1 MSFVE
6 NCKGPQRCRWERRLW
21 TTNRTTYAFDQRT
34 EMALKN
40 SAFVIGMV
48 TWALLTAC
56 NGESDGTTVQDTGS
70 AEDTSTTMDAG
81 AESDG
86 ATTQDIGS
94 AEDGSTT
101 MDGGVER
108 VRILAAFM
116 GLDSRIPGFLF
127 GCGLSGRQDGMPI
140 VLDRRIPLPALL
152 DPSVF
157 VVHRASG
164 AESPVGCATLAPADE
179 AEERR
184 TILLV
189 GEFAS
194 DDDPPVGVEIV
205 GTLLTDDGVD
215 AKGALT
221 ETVVPLAAGP
231 SIVMAEHYA
240 ISELPTG
247 GEDECPAD
255 TDHIIKTTWEGGVSA
270 PGGAD
275 LDESHRLGTTV
286 EYASGEVRV
295 ATLLADAFD
304 NDNHVELCMSE
315 PGEPVAITA
324 GSGLYEDPNGDLNV
338 LHTQVVID
346 AQELSP

>member
-1 MSFVE
+1 
-6 NCKGPQRCRWERRLW
+6 
-21 TTNRTTYAFDQRT
+21 
-34 EMALKN
+34 MALKN
-40 SAFVIGMV
+40 SALIIGIV

-56 NGESDGTTVQDTGS
+56 NGDTDGTTAQDTGS
-70 AEDTSTTMDAG
+70 VK
-81 AESDG
+81 
-86 ATTQDIGS
+86 
-94 AEDGSTT
+94 DGSTT
-101 MDGGVER
+101 MDGGTESVH
-108 VRILAAFM
+108 ILSAFF
-116 GLDSRIPGFLF
+116 GLDNGIPGQLLRCGLF
-127 GCGLSGRQDGMPI
+127 GLQDGMPI
-140 VLDRRIPLPALL
+140 VLDRRIPLPPLL

-194 DDDPPVGVEIV
+194 DGDPPVGVEIV
-205 GTLLTDDGVD
+205 GTLLTDDGVN
-215 AKGALT
+215 AKGALI

-231 SIVMAEHYA
+231 SIVLAEHYL

-247 GEDECPAD
+247 GADECPAD
-255 TDHIIKTTWEGGVSA
+255 TDHIIKTTWEGGVSG

-304 NDNHVELCMSE
+304 NDNHVEFCMSA

-324 GSGLYEDPNGDLNV
+324 GSGLYEDPNGDVNV
-338 LHTQVVID
+338 LHTQVVTD
-346 AQELSP
+346 AHELTP

>member
-1 MSFVE
+1 M
-6 NCKGPQRCRWERRLW
+6 
-21 TTNRTTYAFDQRT
+21 

-40 SAFVIGMV
+40 SAFLMGIV

-56 NGESDGTTVQDTGS
+56 NGESDGTIAQDTGN
-70 AEDTSTTMDAG
+70 AEDGSITMDAG

-86 ATTQDIGS
+86 TTAQDAGN

-101 MDGGVER
+101 MDGGAEGVQ
-108 VRILAAFM
+108 ILSAFF
-116 GLDSRIPGFLF
+116 GLDNGVPGQAF
-127 GCGLSGRQDGMPI
+127 GCGLFGLQDGMPI

-179 AEERR
+179 TEERR
-184 TILLV
+184 TILLL

-194 DDDPPVGVEIV
+194 DGDPPVGVEIV

-215 AKGALT
+215 SKEALI
-221 ETVVPLAAGP
+221 ETVVPLADGP
-231 SIVMAEHYA
+231 SIVLAEHYL

-247 GEDECPAD
+247 GTDECPAD
-255 TDHIIKTTWEGGVSA
+255 TDHIIKTTWEGGVTA

-286 EYASGEVRV
+286 EYASGELRV
-295 ATLLADAFD
+295 ATVLADAFD
-304 NDNHVELCMSE
+304 NDNHVEFCMSA

-324 GSGLYEDPNGDLNV
+324 SPSLYEDPNGDLNE

-346 AQELSP
+346 AHELTP

>member
-1 MSFVE
+1 M
-6 NCKGPQRCRWERRLW
+6 GIL
-21 TTNRTTYAFDQRT
+21 
-34 EMALKN
+34 
-40 SAFVIGMV
+40 
-48 TWALLTAC
+48 TWVLLTAC
-56 NGESDGTTVQDTGS
+56 NRDSEGTAKDTAS
-70 AEDTSTTMDAG
+70 A
-81 AESDG
+81 
-86 ATTQDIGS
+86 
-94 AEDGSTT
+94 T
-101 MDGGVER
+101 MDGGAESVN
-108 VRILAAFM
+108 ILSAFF
-116 GLDSRIPGFLF
+116 GLDNGVPGLLF
-127 GCGLSGRQDGMPI
+127 GCGLSGPQDGMPI

-205 GTLLTDDGVD
+205 GTLLTDDDVD
-215 AKGALT
+215 AKGTLI

-231 SIVMAEHYA
+231 SIVLAEHYL
-240 ISELPTG
+240 ISDLPTG
-247 GEDECPAD
+247 STDECPAD
-255 TDHIIKTTWEGGVSA
+255 TDHIIKTTWEGGVSG
-270 PGGAD
+270 PEGAD

-286 EYASGEVRV
+286 EYANGEVRV

-304 NDNHVELCMSE
+304 NDNHVEFCMSE
-315 PGEPVAITA
+315 PGEPIAITVD
-324 GSGLYEDPNGDLNV
+324 SGLYEDPNGDLNV

-346 AQELSP
+346 AYELTP

>member
-1 MSFVE
+1 
-6 NCKGPQRCRWERRLW
+6 
-21 TTNRTTYAFDQRT
+21 
-34 EMALKN
+34 MALKN
-40 SAFVIGMV
+40 SALVIGIV
-48 TWALLTAC
+48 AWALLTAC
-56 NGESDGTTVQDTGS
+56 NGDSDGSTAQDAGS
-70 AEDTSTTMDAG
+70 AEDGSTAQDAG
-81 AESDG
+81 SAEDG
-86 ATTQDIGS
+86 STAQDAGSAEDGSTAQDTGS

-101 MDGGVER
+101 MDGGADSVH
-108 VRILAAFM
+108 ILSAFF
-116 GLDSRIPGFLF
+116 GLNNGVPGLLF
-127 GCGLSGRQDGMPI
+127 GCGLRGLQDGMPI

-194 DDDPPVGVEIV
+194 DGDPPVGVEIV

-215 AKGALT
+215 AKGALV

-231 SIVMAEHYA
+231 SIVLAEHYL

-247 GEDECPAD
+247 GTDECPAD
-255 TDHIIKTTWEGGVSA
+255 TDHIIKTTWEGGVSG
-270 PGGAD
+270 PGGAN

-304 NDNHVELCMSE
+304 NDNHVEFCMSA

-346 AQELSP
+346 AHELTP

>member
-1 MSFVE
+1 
-6 NCKGPQRCRWERRLW
+6 
-21 TTNRTTYAFDQRT
+21 
-34 EMALKN
+34 MALKN
-40 SAFVIGMV
+40 SAFLMGIV

-56 NGESDGTTVQDTGS
+56 NGGGDEATAQDTGS
-70 AEDTSTTMDAG
+70 VED
-81 AESDG
+81 E
-86 ATTQDIGS
+86 
-94 AEDGSTT
+94 STT
-101 MDGGVER
+101 MDGEAESVQ
-108 VRILAAFM
+108 ILSAFF

-127 GCGLSGRQDGMPI
+127 GCGLSGPQDGMPI

-184 TILLV
+184 TILLL

-194 DDDPPVGVEIV
+194 DGDPPVGVEIV

-215 AKGALT
+215 AKGALV

-231 SIVMAEHYA
+231 SIVLAEHYL

-247 GEDECPAD
+247 GTDECPAD
-255 TDHIIKTTWEGGVSA
+255 TDHIIKTTWEGGVSG

-304 NDNHVELCMSE
+304 NDNHVEFCMSA
-315 PGEPVAITA
+315 PGRRDPSLRPYEDNRPGPHTRCCWE
-324 GSGLYEDPNGDLNV
+324 GRSSGLIELER
-338 LHTQVVID
+338 HTAEIAALDSV
-346 AQELSP
+346 AESPL

>member
-1 MSFVE
+1 
-6 NCKGPQRCRWERRLW
+6 
-21 TTNRTTYAFDQRT
+21 
-34 EMALKN
+34 MALKN
-40 SAFVIGMV
+40 SAFVIGIV

-56 NGESDGTTVQDTGS
+56 NGDSDGTTAQDT
-70 AEDTSTTMDAG
+70 
-81 AESDG
+81 
-86 ATTQDIGS
+86 GS

-101 MDGGVER
+101 MDGGAESVH
-108 VRILAAFM
+108 ILSAFF
-116 GLDSRIPGFLF
+116 GLDNGVPGRSF
-127 GCGLSGRQDGMPI
+127 GCGLSGLQDGMPI

-164 AESPVGCATLAPADE
+164 AESPAGCATLAPADE

-194 DDDPPVGVEIV
+194 DGDPPVGVEIV

-215 AKGALT
+215 AKGVLV

-231 SIVMAEHYA
+231 SIVLAEHYL

-247 GEDECPAD
+247 GTDECPAH
-255 TDHIIKTTWEGGVSA
+255 TDHIIKTAWEGGVSG

-304 NDNHVELCMSE
+304 KDNHVEFCMTA
-315 PGEPVAITA
+315 PG
-324 GSGLYEDPNGDLNV
+324 
-338 LHTQVVID
+338 
-346 AQELSP
+346 

>member
-1 MSFVE
+1 M
-6 NCKGPQRCRWERRLW
+6 
-21 TTNRTTYAFDQRT
+21 
-34 EMALKN
+34 KN

-48 TWALLTAC
+48 TWTLLIAC
-56 NGESDGTTVQDTGS
+56 NGDSDGTTAQDIGSAEDASTTVDEGTESDGTTPQDT
-70 AEDTSTTMDAG
+70 
-81 AESDG
+81 
-86 ATTQDIGS
+86 GS

-101 MDGGVER
+101 MDGGAESVQ
-108 VRILAAFM
+108 ILAAFF
-116 GLDSRIPGFLF
+116 GLDNGVPGLLF
-127 GCGLSGRQDGMPI
+127 GCGLSGLQDGMPI
-140 VLDRRIPLPALL
+140 VLDRRIPLPPLL

-164 AESPVGCATLAPADE
+164 TESPVGCATLAPANE

-215 AKGALT
+215 AKGALI

-231 SIVMAEHYA
+231 SIVLAEHYLV
-240 ISELPTG
+240 SELPTG
-247 GEDECPAD
+247 GTDECPAD
-255 TDHIIKTTWEGGVSA
+255 TDHIIKTTWEGGVSG

-275 LDESHRLGTTV
+275 LEESHRLGTTV

-295 ATLLADAFD
+295 ATMLADAFD
-304 NDNHVELCMSE
+304 NDNHVELCMRE
-315 PGEPVAITA
+315 PGDPVAITA
-324 GSGLYEDPNGDLNV
+324 DPGLYEDPNGDLNV
-338 LHTQVVID
+338 LHTQVIID
-346 AQELSP
+346 AQELTP

>member
-1 MSFVE
+1 
-6 NCKGPQRCRWERRLW
+6 
-21 TTNRTTYAFDQRT
+21 
-34 EMALKN
+34 MALKN
-40 SAFVIGMV
+40 TAFVIGIV
-48 TWALLTAC
+48 IWALLTAC
-56 NGESDGTTVQDTGS
+56 NGDSDGTTAQDTGS
-70 AEDTSTTMDAG
+70 AEDR
-81 AESDG
+81 
-86 ATTQDIGS
+86 
-94 AEDGSTT
+94 STT
-101 MDGGVER
+101 MDGGAESVH
-108 VRILAAFM
+108 ILSAFF
-116 GLDSRIPGFLF
+116 GLDNGVPGLFF
-127 GCGLSGRQDGMPI
+127 GCGFPGLQDGMPI
-140 VLDRRIPLPALL
+140 VLDRRIPQPALL

-194 DDDPPVGVEIV
+194 DGDPPVGVEIV
-205 GTLLTDDGVD
+205 GTLLTDGGVD
-215 AKGALT
+215 AKGALV

-231 SIVMAEHYA
+231 SIVLAEHYL

-247 GEDECPAD
+247 GTDECPAD
-255 TDHIIKTTWEGGVSA
+255 MDHIIKTTWEGGVSG

-304 NDNHVELCMSE
+304 NDNHVEFCMSA
-315 PGEPVAITA
+315 PGEPVVITA
-324 GSGLYEDPNGDLNV
+324 GYGLYEDPNGDLNV

-346 AQELSP
+346 AHELTP

>member
-1 MSFVE
+1 MRKPNMYFILLLSIISWGCDEVDDE
-6 NCKGPQRCRWERRLW
+6 GGSSDSGTVVGDVAGDE
-21 TTNRTTYAFDQRT
+21 ASG
-34 EMALKN
+34 MAGDEA
-40 SAFVIGMV
+40 SDEVGEVADETVGE
-48 TWALLTAC
+48 TA
-56 NGESDGTTVQDTGS
+56 GTPS
-70 AEDTSTTMDAG
+70 ITMGG
-81 AESDG
+81 AESVH
-86 ATTQDIGS
+86 ILS
-94 AEDGSTT
+94 A
-101 MDGGVER
+101 
-108 VRILAAFM
+108 FF
-116 GLDSRIPGFLF
+116 GLDNGIPGLLF
-127 GCGLSGRQDGMPI
+127 GCGLSGPQDGMPI

-164 AESPVGCATLAPADE
+164 VESSVGCATLVPADE

-215 AKGALT
+215 AKGALI

-231 SIVMAEHYA
+231 SIVLAEHYL

-247 GEDECPAD
+247 DTDECPAD
-255 TDHIIKTTWEGGVSA
+255 TDHIIKTTWEGGVSG

-286 EYASGEVRV
+286 EYANGEVRV

-304 NDNHVELCMSE
+304 NDNHVEFCMSA

-324 GSGLYEDPNGDLNV
+324 SPSLYEDPNGDLNE

-346 AQELSP
+346 AHELTP

>member
-1 MSFVE
+1 
-6 NCKGPQRCRWERRLW
+6 
-21 TTNRTTYAFDQRT
+21 
-34 EMALKN
+34 MALKN
-40 SAFVIGMV
+40 PAFVIGIV

-56 NGESDGTTVQDTGS
+56 NGDSDGTIAQDSGS
-70 AEDTSTTMDAG
+70 AEDGSTTMDAG

-86 ATTQDIGS
+86 TTAQDSGS

-101 MDGGVER
+101 KDGGAESVH
-108 VRILAAFM
+108 ILTAFF
-116 GLDSRIPGFLF
+116 GLDNGVPGQAF
-127 GCGLSGRQDGMPI
+127 GCGLFGLQDGMPI

-164 AESPVGCATLAPADE
+164 AESPVGCATLVPADE

-194 DDDPPVGVEIV
+194 DADPPVGVEIV

-215 AKGALT
+215 AKGALV
-221 ETVVPLAAGP
+221 ETVIPLAAGP
-231 SIVMAEHYA
+231 SIVLAEHYL

-247 GEDECPAD
+247 GTDECPAD
-255 TDHIIKTTWEGGVSA
+255 TDHIIKITWEGGVSG
-270 PGGAD
+270 PEGAD

-304 NDNHVELCMSE
+304 NDNHVEFCMSA
-315 PGEPVAITA
+315 PGEPIAITA
-324 GSGLYEDPNGDLNV
+324 GSGLYEDPNGDLNA

-346 AQELSP
+346 AQELTP

>member
-1 MSFVE
+1 
-6 NCKGPQRCRWERRLW
+6 
-21 TTNRTTYAFDQRT
+21 
-34 EMALKN
+34 MALKS
-40 SAFVIGMV
+40 SAWVIGLV

-56 NGESDGTTVQDTGS
+56 HGEGDETTARDTGS
-70 AEDTSTTMDAG
+70 AVDGGAATDA
-81 AESDG
+81 
-86 ATTQDIGS
+86 
-94 AEDGSTT
+94 
-101 MDGGVER
+101 GVER
-108 VRILAAFM
+108 VRILSAFM

-127 GCGLSGRQDGMPI
+127 GCGLSGLQDGMPI

-157 VVHRASG
+157 VVRRTSG
-164 AESPVGCATLAPADE
+164 AQSPVGCATLAPANE

-194 DDDPPVGVEIV
+194 EEDPPVGVEIV
-205 GTLLTDDGVD
+205 GTLLTDEGVD
-215 AKGALT
+215 AQGALT

-231 SIVMAEHYA
+231 SIALAEHYL

-247 GEDECPAD
+247 GTDECPAD
-255 TDHIIKTTWEGGVSA
+255 TDHIIKTTWEGGVSG

-286 EYASGEVRV
+286 EYANGEVRV
-295 ATLLADAFD
+295 ATRLADAFD
-304 NDNHVELCMSE
+304 NDNHVELCMRT

-324 GSGLYEDPNGDLNV
+324 GAGLYEDPNGDPNE

-346 AQELSP
+346 AQKLTL

>member
-1 MSFVE
+1 VF
-6 NCKGPQRCRWERRLW
+6 G
-21 TTNRTTYAFDQRT
+21 QRT

-40 SAFVIGMV
+40 SAFVIGIM

-56 NGESDGTTVQDTGS
+56 SGDGDEPTAQNTAG
-70 AEDTSTTMDAG
+70 AEDEDTTMDAG
-81 AESDG
+81 AESV
-86 ATTQDIGS
+86 QILS
-94 AEDGSTT
+94 A
-101 MDGGVER
+101 
-108 VRILAAFM
+108 FF

-127 GCGLSGRQDGMPI
+127 ACGLSGPQDGMPI
-140 VLDRRIPLPALL
+140 VLDQRIPLPALL

-179 AEERR
+179 VEERR

-194 DDDPPVGVEIV
+194 DDDPPVGVEII
-205 GTLLTDDGVD
+205 GTLLTDDGLD
-215 AKGALT
+215 AEGALI

-231 SIVMAEHYA
+231 SIVLAEHYLV
-240 ISELPTG
+240 SELPTG
-247 GEDECPAD
+247 GTDECPAD
-255 TDHIIKTTWEGGVSA
+255 TDHIIKITWNGGVSG

-286 EYASGEVRV
+286 EYASGEFRI

-304 NDNHVELCMSE
+304 NDNHVELCMTA

-324 GSGLYEDPNGDLNV
+324 GSGLYEDPNGDLNA
-338 LHTQVVID
+338 LHSQVVIK
-346 AQELSP
+346 AQALTP

>member
-1 MSFVE
+1 M
-6 NCKGPQRCRWERRLW
+6 
-21 TTNRTTYAFDQRT
+21 
-34 EMALKN
+34 
-40 SAFVIGMV
+40 
-48 TWALLTAC
+48 
-56 NGESDGTTVQDTGS
+56 
-70 AEDTSTTMDAG
+70 
-81 AESDG
+81 
-86 ATTQDIGS
+86 
-94 AEDGSTT
+94 
-101 MDGGVER
+101 
-108 VRILAAFM
+108 
-116 GLDSRIPGFLF
+116 
-127 GCGLSGRQDGMPI
+127 
-140 VLDRRIPLPALL
+140 
-152 DPSVF
+152 F

-164 AESPVGCATLAPADE
+164 AESPVGCATLAPANE

-194 DDDPPVGVEIV
+194 DDDPPIGVEIV

-215 AKGALT
+215 AQGALI

-231 SIVMAEHYA
+231 SIVLAEHYL

-247 GEDECPAD
+247 GTDECPAD
-255 TDHIIKTTWEGGVSA
+255 TDHIIKLTWNGGVSA

-304 NDNHVELCMSE
+304 NDNHVELCMSA

-338 LHTQVVID
+338 LHTQVIID
-346 AQELSP
+346 AYALTP

>member
-1 MSFVE
+1 MERASTLSVLL
-6 NCKGPQRCRWERRLW
+6 GRRWVL
-21 TTNRTTYAFDQRT
+21 A
-34 EMALKN
+34 
-40 SAFVIGMV
+40 
-48 TWALLTAC
+48 WAVGIAMLIAAC
-56 NGESDGTTVQDTGS
+56 SGG
-70 AEDTSTTMDAG
+70 DTSTAGDDRPSDPNAASTSSVEPDAVEPNEPPEVSTSTVEPGTDVPSESAAG
-81 AESDG
+81 AE
-86 ATTQDIGS
+86 
-94 AEDGSTT
+94 
-101 MDGGVER
+101 R
-108 VRILAAFM
+108 VHILAAFF
-116 GLDSRIPGFLF
+116 GLDDGIPGQLF
-127 GCGLSGRQDGMPI
+127 GCGLSGFQDGMPI

-189 GEFAS
+189 GEFGS
-194 DDDPPVGVEIV
+194 DGDPAVGVEIV

-215 AKGALT
+215 AKGALV

-231 SIVMAEHYA
+231 SIVLAEHYPM
-240 ISELPTG
+240 SELPTG
-247 GEDECPAD
+247 GTDECPAD
-255 TDHIIKTTWEGGVSA
+255 TDHIIKTTWEGGVSG

-304 NDNHVELCMSE
+304 NDNHVELCMSA

-324 GSGLYEDPNGDLNV
+324 GSGLYEDPNGDLNA
-338 LHTQVVID
+338 LHTQVVTD
-346 AQELSP
+346 AHELTP